1 MRLIAKK
8 GLLLVL
14 IGILLFS
21 SCVPHQQLLSFR
33 KVPEFITIDDHDINN
48 YSRLV
53 IKPDDILY
61 IQVMTFDKI
70 LAEPFNLISI
80 TQQANLSGDVTD
92 LQGYLVSSK
101 GNIEFPVLGTI
112 QVGNLTTDELREKLK
127 ALLVPYLDKPVINV
141 RVVNFTI
148 SVLGEVNIPGTFSVR
163 GERITILES
172 LGLAGDFTP
181 YSNKDVVMV
190 MREVNNERTFGYLDL
205 RSPEVFKSPYFY
217 LKQNDVVYIEPIKE
231 KTATVRDPVSEV
243 LPIVTGIISIGALFI
258 ALLK

>member
-101 GNIEFPVLGTI
+101 GNIE
-112 QVGNLTTDELREKLK
+112 
-127 ALLVPYLDKPVINV
+127 
-141 RVVNFTI
+141 
-148 SVLGEVNIPGTFSVR
+148 
-163 GERITILES
+163 
-172 LGLAGDFTP
+172 
-181 YSNKDVVMV
+181 
-190 MREVNNERTFGYLDL
+190 
-205 RSPEVFKSPYFY
+205 
-217 LKQNDVVYIEPIKE
+217 
-231 KTATVRDPVSEV
+231 
-243 LPIVTGIISIGALFI
+243 
-258 ALLK
+258 